1 MVQGCRWMRQFN
13 PRSVIA
19 VVGFLVVLIVGNL
32 VPMQSVKSATLPTP
46 SRSTTIALSSDD
58 QKLVVVNRDSN
69 SVSVIQVRVPFLDL
83 DSANKLAE
91 IQVGLEPRCVALS
104 PDDREAY
111 VTNAVSGTVSVIDLL
126 ALRVVAEI
134 PVGAEPRGCAVTP
147 NGTLLLVALH
157 TEGKLAVIDPA
168 NRTVLG
174 AVTLGGN
181 PAAIAITNTGSANDT
196 GETIFV
202 TDFFAKPI
210 VGGPGEGFDT
220 GREGVVWAVRL
231 SPSVS
236 VTRIRLSPLS
246 NAGFTADR
254 TNFCPQSIPSPL
266 VLHSAIFCPDLNA
279 APTSPTITQ
288 APQGAFPNQLN
299 SALIRGTRLILPS
312 IGAAPEPPVRFN
324 VNVQGLVHIVNTS
337 TFAELDKLNLNNV
350 VKTETQ
356 PAPGAVSLDRL
367 FSNDLVALDANPAGT
382 DFLGVS
388 RGGNYVFRFT
398 GPSFGLRRLQTGNI
412 PNGVVVSRDGK
423 RAYTNNEVN
432 FSVTALDLVNH
443 AVLALDI
450 PSSTPPAPG
459 TFAHGVLLGKLV
471 FFTALGVP
479 DNGIF
484 QKPVRSIVPLQFRNK
499 ASDNGWSSCGSCHPD
514 GLSDNVTWIFAAG
527 PRQTIALDGSFNKQ
541 SPDDQRIMVWSAA
554 RGSAG
559 TDFNNNARGVQ
570 GGCGFA
576 SDALVPGGKCL
587 ALGSPAAPAN
597 PNIYDHGIVTG
608 GSDALDAL
616 NLWIETVRAPQLPVP
631 ADLAALGR
639 GRAVFGTSCASCH
652 GGPKW
657 TKSTIFYRDNPAFT
671 NDPAAG
677 GVPVDPGVTN
687 AGAQIRSYT
696 VNGVTLNYLE
706 NVGSFG
712 GIGNPLEIRANG
724 TTALGALGFN
734 VPSLLA
740 VGFYA
745 PHLHH
750 GAAQTIE
757 DVFPR
762 HVLGGGTIQSELTA
776 QQRQDLAL
784 FVSSIDSRTPIFR
797 SQADDFRDTVAL
809 P

>member
-1 MVQGCRWMRQFN
+1 MRRFN
-13 PRSVIA
+13 TRFLIA
-19 VVGFLVVLIVGNL
+19 VVGSLIVL
-32 VPMQSVKSATLPTP
+32 AIASLFPSQPVRSAPLLIP
-46 SRSTTIALSSDD
+46 SRSTTIALTSDD
-58 QKLVVVNRDSN
+58 QRLVVVNRDAN
-69 SVSVIQVRVPFLDL
+69 SVSVIQVRLQFFTVDT
-83 DSANKLAE
+83 AIKIAE
-91 IQVGLEPRCVALS
+91 IPVGLEPRCVALS

-126 ALRVVAEI
+126 KLRVVAEI
-134 PVGAEPRGCAVTP
+134 PVGTEPRGCAVTP
-147 NGTLLLVALH
+147 NGTLLLVTLH
-157 TEGKLAVIDPA
+157 TEGKLVKISPA
-168 NRTVLG
+168 TRTVLE
-174 AVTLGGN
+174 VVSLGGN
-181 PAAIAITNTGSANDT
+181 PSAIAITNNGNASDT
-196 GETIFV
+196 DETIFV

-210 VGGPGEGFDT
+210 PGGPGEGFDT
-220 GREGVVWAVRL
+220 GREGVVWAIRP
-231 SPSVS
+231 SPPNSI
-236 VTRIRLSPLS
+236 TRFTLSPLR

-254 TNFCPQSIPSPL
+254 TNFCPQSIPAPL
-266 VLHSAIFCPDLNA
+266 VLHSTIFCPDLNA
-279 APTSPTITQ
+279 APSSPVITQ

-299 SALIRGTRLILPS
+299 SALIRGNTLILPS

-324 VNVQGLVHIVNTS
+324 VNIQGLVHLVDTETLTEI
-337 TFAELDKLNLNNV
+337 AKLNLNNF

-356 PAPGAVSLDRL
+356 PPPGAVSLDRL
-367 FSNDLVALDANPAGT
+367 FSNDIVAIDANPDGT
-382 DFLGVS
+382 DFLIVS

-398 GPSFGLRRLQTGNI
+398 GPSFQLRRLQTGNI
-412 PNGVVVSRDGK
+412 PNGVVVSRDGT

-443 AVLALDI
+443 TVLALDI

-459 TFAHGVLLGKLV
+459 TFEHAALVGKLV

-484 QKPVRSIVPLQFRNK
+484 RMPVRSIVPLQFRNK

-541 SPDDQRIMVWSAA
+541 TPGDQRIMVWSAA
-554 RGSAG
+554 RGSVG
-559 TDFNNNARGVQ
+559 TDFNNNSRGVQ

-587 ALGSPAAPAN
+587 ALGTPPAPAN

-608 GSDALDAL
+608 GSDALDAM
-616 NLWIETVRAPQLPVP
+616 NLWAETVRAPMFAVP
-631 ADLAALGR
+631 SDRAALDR
-639 GRAVFGTSCASCH
+639 GRTIFGARCASCH

-671 NDPAAG
+671 RDPAAG

-706 NVGSFG
+706 NIGTFG

-724 TTALGALGFN
+724 TTALGSLGFN
-734 VPSLLA
+734 VPSLLG

-745 PHLHH
+745 PHLHN
-750 GAAQTIE
+750 GAAQAMD
-757 DVFPR
+757 DVFAV
-762 HVLGGGTIQSELTA
+762 HGLAGGTIQSELTA

-784 FVSSIDSRTPIFR
+784 FVNSIDSRTATFR
-797 SQADDFRDTVAL
+797 SEADDFRDTVAL